1 MVDSGRLDAFASDT
15 WQYTA
20 DLCLGSPLLLPVRT
34 DKLSEESTDVGSKSK
49 YTLSLTLI
57 TLPRGCKGGWIWCVR
72 RATRGGGN
80 LDVGGHLQGGVDL
93 DRQTGFDGGA
103 IFVRLRVCWFGE
115 VIEMLP
121 SRCSPRS
128 ESSTL

>member
-20 DLCLGSPLLLPVRT
+20 DLCLGSPLVLPVRT

-57 TLPRGCKGGWIWCVR
+57 TLPRGCKGGVDLVR
-72 RATRGGGN
+72 QTGYKGGWKFGRRWTPTRGGG
-80 LDVGGHLQGGVDL
+80 
-93 DRQTGFDGGA
+93 F
-103 IFVRLRVCWFGE
+103 
-115 VIEMLP
+115 
-121 SRCSPRS
+121 
-128 ESSTL
+128 